1 MRKVFA
7 AMLLAACLDASPA
20 PAADTARDD
29 MFLGLVK
36 QRHLPPV
43 DPRSW
48 GEHVGADCVWVGRGL
63 RVATR
68 AEVQGMQI
76 DTGKTVEIRDFVA
89 RDYGSVA
96 VLTYV
101 VVERQPQGGTTL
113 TSYLRKMD
121 TYLSKDGR
129 WQLVANAEVVG
140 KPDRKAV
147 ALDPATYD
155 RYAGTYEA
163 TFNGRPLRTRF
174 WRDGKR
180 FMGQTEGQE
189 AGELFPLGATT
200 FFEAAQPEE
209 GGPVDEFVVDAAGRV
224 TGWIYR
230 DGEFEVRARRVD

>member
-7 AMLLAACLDASPA
+7 AMLLAAWMCVPQAL
-20 PAADTARDD
+20 AAGTARDAT
-29 MFLGLVK
+29 FLALVK

-76 DTGKTVEIRDFVA
+76 DTGKSVEIQDFVS
-89 RDYGSVA
+89 RDYGDVA

-101 VVERQPQGGTTL
+101 VVERQPQNGAVLTT
-113 TSYLRKMD
+113 YLRKMD
-121 TYLSKDGR
+121 TYLSKEGR
-129 WQLVANAEVVG
+129 WQLIANAEVVG

-147 ALDPATYD
+147 SLDPAVFD

-163 TFNGRPLRTRF
+163 TFNGKPLRTRF
-174 WRDGKR
+174 WRDGRR

-189 AGELFPLGATT
+189 AGELFPLSATT

-209 GGPVDEFVVDAAGRV
+209 GGPIDEFLVDEAGRV
-224 TGWIYR
+224 TGWVYR
-230 DGEFEVRARRVD
+230 DGDFEVRARRVQ